1 LFAAPPL
8 GVIFV
13 LLNTCL
19 VLPEISYLLGA
30 AAPALLVVASELEE
44 VAAAALARTRTPAL
58 DVPPTPSAHH

>member
-1 LFAAPPL
+1 M
-8 GVIFV
+8 

-19 VLPEISYLLGA
+19 ALPEISYLLGA